1 MMIEMND
8 TWKVM
13 NDLEDA
19 FSNIT
24 TFNFMLEQLQ
34 EAVDNGMMDEIVDLT
49 HALNAFMPVYTNN
62 WDRKFKVAW
71 EHVVKISGYTEA
83 RHEASDELSI
93 TIGD

>member
-1 MMIEMND
+1 MMTEMND

-19 FSNIT
+19 FSNFA

-34 EAVDNGMMDEIVDLT
+34 DAVDNGRTAEIVDIT
-49 HALNAFMPVYTNN
+49 HALNAFVPVYTDN

-71 EHVVKISGYTEA
+71 EHVVK
-83 RHEASDELSI
+83 
-93 TIGD
+93 

>member
-19 FSNIT
+19 FSNVT

-34 EAVDNGMMDEIVDLT
+34 DAVDNGRMNEIIDIT
-49 HALNAFMPVYTNN
+49 HALKAFMPVYTNG
-62 WDRKFKVAW
+62 WDRKYKVAW
-71 EHVVKISGYTEA
+71 EHVVK
-83 RHEASDELSI
+83 
-93 TIGD
+93 

>member
-19 FSNIT
+19 FSNVT

-49 HALNAFMPVYTNN
+49 LALNAFMPVYTDN
-62 WDRKFKVAW
+62 WDRKYKVAW
-71 EHVVKISGYTEA
+71 EHVVKEN
-83 RHEASDELSI
+83 
-93 TIGD
+93 

>member
-1 MMIEMND
+1 MIEMTD

-19 FSNIT
+19 FSNIA

-34 EAVDNGMMDEIVDLT
+34 EAVDNGRTNEIVDLT
-49 HALNAFMPVYTNN
+49 HALNAFMPVYTDN

-71 EHVVKISGYTEA
+71 EHVV
-83 RHEASDELSI
+83 R
-93 TIGD
+93 

>member
-1 MMIEMND
+1 MILPETTVMND

-19 FSNIT
+19 FSNFA

-34 EAVDNGMMDEIVDLT
+34 DAVDNGRTDEIVDIT
-49 HALNAFMPVYTNN
+49 HALNAFVPVYTDN

-71 EHVVKISGYTEA
+71 EHVVK
-83 RHEASDELSI
+83 
-93 TIGD
+93 